1 LKKSA
6 VTIFLLAWCSF
17 ALQAQDVIIDPFKD
31 CEKKPTLAKAGEF
44 ILTPSYNWQKDAT
57 IKGGDKQN
65 FIFYHAKM
73 KTPGAQRSRVL
84 FMFDGEKEIPNYM
97 IIPIPAGQKAKKGD
111 VVLTWWQSGSG
122 MNRAFVVNA
131 DNPSEP
137 VVRYLDIEY
146 DNPAKNRE
154 GVTIGQME
162 EKLKPD
168 TFVIIKE
175 KMSPGTA
182 VAVKE
187 PSGRYMFARIVSLSD
202 TKALVLGFSGKMSL
216 VDRSRCVAP
225 DIIPDIKSG
234 DVVQFPWAG
243 IFKNGTV
250 KKVDTKIGRVF
261 LDFSLVRG
269 KSEEKVIAFGNVL
282 KGLAV
287 K

>member
-1 LKKSA
+1 MKKAA
-6 VTIFLLAWCSF
+6 VSIFFLAWSVF
-17 ALQAQDVIIDPFKD
+17 ALQAQDVVIEPFKD
-31 CEKKPTLAKAGEF
+31 CQKKPTLAKAGEF

-57 IKGGDKQN
+57 LKGADKQN

-73 KTPGAQRSRVL
+73 KTPGDQRSQVL
-84 FMFDGEKEIPNYM
+84 FTFDGVKEIPNYM

-122 MNRAFVVNA
+122 MNRGYVVND
-131 DNPSEP
+131 DNPAEP

-146 DNPAKNRE
+146 DNPAKSKS
-154 GVTIGQME
+154 GVPIGQME

-168 TFVIIKE
+168 TFAVIRD

-182 VAVKE
+182 VAVQD
-187 PSGRYMFARIVSLSD
+187 PSGRYLFARVVSLTD

-216 VDRSRCVAP
+216 VDRSKCIAP
-225 DIIPDIKSG
+225 DLIPVVRESDT
-234 DVVQFPWAG
+234 VQFPWAG

-261 LDFSLVRG
+261 VDFSLVKG
-269 KSEEKVIAFGNVL
+269 KSEEKVISFGNIL